1 MTDITLM
8 SVEQTAKM
16 IESRELSP
24 LDLVEACLARIEK
37 LNPILNAY
45 LCVTADSARARAREM
60 EKEIAEGHYRGKL
73 HGIPVSLKDMYYTK
87 GIPTTA
93 GSRVLDGFI
102 PDYDSTVAQRLAEAG
117 AILLGKNNTAEFAI
131 GATTAECYFGPSR
144 NPWNTVKI
152 TGGSSGGSAVAT
164 VTGMAYIAMG
174 TDTGGSIRIPSS
186 LCGNVGFKPSLGRI
200 SLYGIIPC
208 GINYD
213 CAGPLCRSVA
223 DAAIALDAITG
234 TDEKDPSPYAISDG
248 PTHFYDYIAG
258 VQNLKGKVFGVPDN
272 SFFKVTDYEVE
283 EIFNATVERFK
294 ALGADVRRIAFPL
307 DLEKVNAVSTCG
319 MFCEAAWTHREWRAT
334 SKNRYQT
341 GTDLK
346 LDIGSEYKAADYIQT
361 LSDRK
366 ELMAAWETAMKN
378 YDAIVVPTCPVTA
391 FDIEIGRP
399 WTITTRGQSKMG
411 EPMLTWHTRLA
422 SVIGGPALS
431 IPMELSKAG
440 LPAGIMILGG
450 RNQDRRVLEI
460 GLAYER
466 NYQYPTL
473 PG

>member
-1 MTDITLM
+1 MSGIALM
-8 SVEQTAKM
+8 SVEKVAKM

-24 LDLVEACLARIEK
+24 VDLVDACLARIEE
-37 LNPILNAY
+37 LNPSLNAF
-45 LCVTADSARARAREM
+45 LCVTADSARARAKEM

-93 GSRVLDGFI
+93 GSGVLEDFI
-102 PDYDSTVAQRLAEAG
+102 PDYDSTVAQRLTDAG

-144 NPWNTVKI
+144 NPWDTSKI
-152 TGGSSGGSAVAT
+152 TGGSSGGSAVAA

-186 LCGNVGFKPSLGRI
+186 LCGCVGFKPSVGRVSI
-200 SLYGIIPC
+200 YGIIPC
-208 GINYD
+208 GISYD

-223 DAAIALDAITG
+223 DAAITLDAITG
-234 TDEKDPSPYAISDG
+234 TDEKDPSPYTITSGA
-248 PTHFYDYIAG
+248 THFYDDIAG
-258 VQNLKGKVFGVPDN
+258 VQNLAGRVIGVPDS
-272 SFFKVTDYEVE
+272 SFFNVTDYEVE
-283 EIFNATVERFK
+283 ELFNATVERFK

-319 MFCEAAWTHREWRAT
+319 MFCEAAWTHREWRAA
-334 SKNRYQT
+334 SKDRYQA

-346 LDIGSEYKAADYIQT
+346 LDTGSEYKATEYIQT
-361 LSDRK
+361 LKDRK
-366 ELMAAWETAMKN
+366 DLMAAWETAMEK
-378 YDAIVVPTCPVTA
+378 YDAILVPTCPVTA

-399 WTITTRGQSKMG
+399 WTIVARGQSKMG
-411 EPMLTWHTRLA
+411 EPMLTWHTRLS

-431 IPMELSKAG
+431 IPMGLSKAG
-440 LPAGIMILGG
+440 LPVGIMVLGG
-450 RNQDRRVLEI
+450 RNQDSRVLEI
-460 GLAYER
+460 GLSYER

-473 PG
+473 KR